1 MGLSCVRKLGLKYM
15 WEHLWLTVHH
25 LRGVV
30 EVTYHAGRLPYLQY
44 HVTWGGL
51 RLQAVSVCSP
61 GNSRC
66 KWMRFCDRMLRFC
79 ILLDHVCLQ
88 ESLDLIE
95 VSWVNVV
102 YLIHTSS
109 LWLCEV
115 KSSCCLAPSSPCP
128 EWLHSG
134 VDKAWNGGRR
144 IGYSRQGTFSA
155 VKGTHRFPFQS
166 KQCHKPFVPLLPFIV
181 LH

>member
-1 MGLSCVRKLGLKYM
+1 M
-15 WEHLWLTVHH
+15 WEHLWLTVYH

-44 HVTWGGL
+44 HVRRINVERGGL
-51 RLQAVSVCSP
+51 RLQAVNVGSL
-61 GNSRC
+61 GNSCC

-79 ILLDHVCLQ
+79 ILVDHICLQ
-88 ESLDLIE
+88 ECLSHLEASLDLIE

-115 KSSCCLAPSSPCP
+115 KSSCCLTTSSPCP

-144 IGYSRQGTFSA
+144 IGYSRQGPFSA

-166 KQCHKPFVPLLPFIV
+166 KRCHKPFVPLLQFNV